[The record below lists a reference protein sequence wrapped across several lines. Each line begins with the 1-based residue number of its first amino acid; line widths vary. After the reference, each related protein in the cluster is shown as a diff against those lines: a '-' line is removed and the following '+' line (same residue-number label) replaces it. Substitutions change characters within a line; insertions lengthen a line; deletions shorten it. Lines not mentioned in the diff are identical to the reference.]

1 MGILEITTTNTD
13 SKVDTILNK
22 LDSWD
27 IPTKR
32 RGVTTN
38 MEERSAPT
46 LLFRTRQG
54 RWYHESFNNR
64 VHKWE
69 GCIQKPSFVYTYI
82 KEHHNC

>member
-13 SKVDTILNK
+13 SKVDAILNK

-38 MEERSAPT
+38 MEERSAPHPF
-46 LLFRTRQG
+46 LQD
-54 RWYHESFNNR
+54 
-64 VHKWE
+64 
-69 GCIQKPSFVYTYI
+69 PSGALVP
-82 KEHHNC
+82 

>member
-13 SKVDTILNK
+13 SKVDAILNK

-38 MEERSAPT
+38 NST
-46 LLFRTRQG
+46 DTRRIPRAETKQEDDLYPH
-54 RWYHESFNNR
+54 REN
-64 VHKWE
+64 K
-69 GCIQKPSFVYTYI
+69 TT
-82 KEHHNC
+82 